1 MTTSDLRKALLACA
15 AGFYPHEAGVGL
27 LITHAS
33 FLDRSDFTGRFIR
46 HGLSITDGSTNM
58 AQIDWT
64 AAITALG
71 AGELPC
77 SGGEGIGPPLRR
89 WRQTCADMRSPEYA
103 VGAPQHGLPAVSR
116 AFRQPVTG
124 HADAHAFGH
133 GRSPHAPAADSQLR
147 KRTPAGAGPQDDG
160 SDRALHLISLPVGK
174 SPPHLRRGI

>member
-46 HGLSITDGSTNM
+46 HGVSITDGSTNM

-77 SGGEGIGPPLRR
+77 SGSERRILRLAASIAAGIPVDLCDTLTGLD
-89 WRQTCADMRSPEYA
+89 RQNIQRLINAIRHASGHTANPD
-103 VGAPQHGLPAVSR
+103 
-116 AFRQPVTG
+116 PVTVPRPLLPDLG
-124 HADAHAFGH
+124 TNKSYDLVQRRQRLRVREHLGGAEGPGMVLS
-133 GRSPHAPAADSQLR
+133 GRL
-147 KRTPAGAGPQDDG
+147 
-160 SDRALHLISLPVGK
+160 
-174 SPPHLRRGI
+174 